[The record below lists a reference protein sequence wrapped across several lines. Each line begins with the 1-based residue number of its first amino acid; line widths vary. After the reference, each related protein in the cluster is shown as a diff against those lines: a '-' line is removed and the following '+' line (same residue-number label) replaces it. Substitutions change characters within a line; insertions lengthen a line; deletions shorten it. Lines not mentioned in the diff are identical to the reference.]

1 MSGKRR
7 QRGIV
12 VVKRWGGWEVD
23 GLVAV
28 LLMQLQGVVVL
39 VVVVVRLLHLGEE
52 EATVG
57 LG

>member
-12 VVKRWGGWEVD
+12 GVKRWGGWEVD

>member
-1 MSGKRR
+1 M
-7 QRGIV
+7 
-12 VVKRWGGWEVD
+12 VKRWGGWEVD